1 MYNQS
6 ITSLESCRANT
17 AGCLLKE
24 ITGMTDRLEQ
34 EIARLNQIHDARERT
49 RAKMELLLE
58 RIPKGIE
65 EAESGNAE
73 AAAAY
78 LSATQKILSAALSE
92 EENGYHRLIGKQADT
107 DEKHEETP

>member
-1 MYNQS
+1 
-6 ITSLESCRANT
+6 
-17 AGCLLKE
+17 
-24 ITGMTDRLEQ
+24 
-34 EIARLNQIHDARERT
+34 
-49 RAKMELLLE
+49 MELLLE

-92 EENGYHRLIGKQADT
+92 EENAYHRLIGKQADT
-107 DEKHEETP
+107 DENHEETP